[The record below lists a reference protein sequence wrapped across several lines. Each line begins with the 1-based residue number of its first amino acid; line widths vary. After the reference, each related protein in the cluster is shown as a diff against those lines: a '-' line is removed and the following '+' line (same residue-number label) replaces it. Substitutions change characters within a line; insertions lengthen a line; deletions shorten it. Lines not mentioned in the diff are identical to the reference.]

1 MEDIFKTLLVVAFLV
16 IGVISQIQKDA
27 KKKTKSRPAVSPKE
41 DGAAGDPYDAPLPE
55 NWGKGH
61 SWIPEAEPEEEIP
74 SAPVVEKKAASPR
87 HPSAP
92 SRPFSPSGVE
102 EVPSR
107 RSTDASAILPPSS
120 DEEHPVVDIRS
131 VEEVRRGIIWS
142 VILKRADY

>member
-1 MEDIFKTLLVVAFLV
+1 MEDIYKTLLVVAFLV

-120 DEEHPVVDIRS
+120 DEVHPAVDIRS

>member
-120 DEEHPVVDIRS
+120 DEEHPAVDIRS